1 MVRPSMWIA
10 RAFAAGALAAAGG
23 TAAHAADTVLKD
35 GTIGYVITDLHWKAY
50 VTPDAQYEC
59 GGDIYQWG
67 PREQFKVL
75 YPDDGTKRNAQDTHL
90 AFEIGIWFPDT
101 SPDKFPY
108 SEIKGNIAYGMNLD
122 GKIGPND
129 FVTPS
134 GEPGIDNQLW
144 RSIGCNENYRPPDG
158 STQDYA
164 NKSLRTTRYS
174 RLMLELT
181 GVSSLENDDDVT
193 VTMYRG
199 LDNLLTD
206 ATGSKILPGGTMR
219 VDAKWGEKVV
229 RTFKG
234 KIVNGTLITVPATDV
249 TIPWATD
256 TLPPTVTRF
265 RDMRMQLELRPDV
278 AIGYFGG
285 YVDLEAWYWE
295 TMKAE
300 STHHQSNGRT
310 TLSSLYKILRK
321 NADAYPDPKTGE
333 NMALSSALGAQFV
346 QTFIVHPPKSKPVA
360 AAPSATGAGSV
371 QAARQR

>member
-1 MVRPSMWIA
+1 MATPSTWTSAALIA
-10 RAFAAGALAAAGG
+10 GILVAAGASAAR
-23 TAAHAADTVLKD
+23 ADDALLKD

-50 VTPDAQYEC
+50 VTPDAKYEC
-59 GGDIYQWG
+59 ENGIYQWG
-67 PREQFKVL
+67 PREQFKAL
-75 YPDDGTKRNAQDTHL
+75 YPEDGTIRTAQDTHL

-108 SEIKGNIAYGMNLD
+108 SEITGDIAFGMNLD
-122 GKIGPND
+122 GKVGPND
-129 FVTPS
+129 FVSPS

-144 RSIGCNENYRPPDG
+144 RSVGCNENYRPPEG
-158 STQDYA
+158 TTQDYA
-164 NKSLRTTRYS
+164 NKSLRNTRYS
-174 RLMLELT
+174 RLLLELT
-181 GVSSLENDDDVT
+181 GVSSLENDEDVT

-206 ATGSKILPGGTMR
+206 ATGAQIVPGGTMR
-219 VDAKWGEKVV
+219 IDAKWGEKVV

-234 KIVNGTLITVPATDV
+234 KIVNGTLITEPEPDV
-249 TIPWATD
+249 VIPWATD

-265 RDMRMQLELRPDV
+265 RDMRMQLNLRPDV

-295 TMKAE
+295 TMKSE

-333 NMALSSALGAQFV
+333 YTALSSALEAQFV
-346 QTFIVHPPKSKPVA
+346 QTYIVHPTDENATAQDESVRVA
-360 AAPSATGAGSV
+360 ADA
-371 QAARQR
+371 QNAR